1 MLENNN
7 NCLKNHELN
16 LKSREKMSLSGIK
29 EIISFDES
37 EITLKTCC
45 GDLIIDGE
53 NIHINVLNVSIGEL
67 ELVGKINGIY
77 YSDISNN
84 EKHSILGKIFHWYD
98 KRHHIILL
106 ICHYIFFL
114 C

>member
-1 MLENNN
+1 MLESNN
-7 NCLKNHELN
+7 NCLKSHELN

-37 EITLKTCC
+37 EITLKTIC
-45 GDLIIDGE
+45 GDLTIEVE

-84 EKHSILGKIFHWYD
+84 EKHSILGKIFH
-98 KRHHIILL
+98 
-106 ICHYIFFL
+106 
-114 C
+114 

>member
-1 MLENNN
+1 MLEVFFMSENNN

-45 GDLIIDGE
+45 GDLTIDGE

-84 EKHSILGKIFHWYD
+84 EKHSILGKIFH
-98 KRHHIILL
+98 
-106 ICHYIFFL
+106 
-114 C
+114 

>member
-37 EITLKTCC
+37 EITLKTLC
-45 GDLIIDGE
+45 GDLTIDGE

-84 EKHSILGKIFHWYD
+84 EKHSILGKIFH
-98 KRHHIILL
+98 
-106 ICHYIFFL
+106 
-114 C
+114 

>member
-37 EITLKTCC
+37 EISLKTCC
-45 GDLIIDGE
+45 GDLTIDGE

-84 EKHSILGKIFHWYD
+84 EKHSILGKIFH
-98 KRHHIILL
+98 
-106 ICHYIFFL
+106 
-114 C
+114 